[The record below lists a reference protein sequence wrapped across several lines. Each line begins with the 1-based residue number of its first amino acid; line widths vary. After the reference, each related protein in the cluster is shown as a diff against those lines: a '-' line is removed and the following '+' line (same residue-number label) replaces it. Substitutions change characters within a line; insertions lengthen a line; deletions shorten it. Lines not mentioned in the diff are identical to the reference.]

1 MRTLLLN
8 KTRWVQCLMLT
19 LVGMIALVGLRLPA
33 TAHPTV
39 DIVASNWKFTP
50 AKIQVPV
57 GKVTKLSLTS
67 SAGVHG
73 LQSNE
78 LGMKLTTIKPGEFQV
93 VTIKPMK
100 AGTFVLHCAIM
111 CGPGHSDMVLTI
123 QAK

>member
-8 KTRWVQCLMLT
+8 KTRWVQCLMLA
-19 LVGMIALVGLRLPA
+19 VVAMIALIGLRLPA

-57 GKVTKLSLTS
+57 GEVTKLSLTS
-67 SAGVHG
+67 SSGVHG
-73 LQSNE
+73 LQSDE
-78 LGMKLTTIKPGEFQV
+78 LDMKLTSIKPGEFQI

-100 AGTFVLHCAIM
+100 AGIFVLHCAII

-123 QAK
+123 EAK